1 MNKQEKEVFILNY
14 FRESFMDFPK
24 GRLIKSESPDF
35 ILKVSPKKSIGIELT
50 RLDNNSDSLKE
61 KIEATLQNKSNKH
74 KLYQRNKFSTI
85 WMIIHTDFI
94 EASKSYNIQNKMNNW
109 KFDTEFDK
117 VFLFDLFKKRIFQIN
132 HYSGT

>member
-1 MNKQEKEVFILNY
+1 MNKQEEEVFILNY
-14 FRESFMDFPK
+14 FRESSMDFPK

-61 KIEATLQNKSNKH
+61 KIEATLQNKSNKL

-85 WMIIHTDFI
+85 WLIIHTDFI

-109 KFDTEFDK
+109 KFDTEFEK
-117 VFLFDLFKKRIFQIN
+117 VFLFDLFENRIFQIN
-132 HYSGT
+132 H

>member
-1 MNKQEKEVFILNY
+1 MNQQEEEVFILNY

-61 KIEATLQNKSNKH
+61 RVEATLQNKSNKL
-74 KLYQRNKFSTI
+74 KLYQRNKFNAI
-85 WMIIHTDFI
+85 WLIIHTDFI
-94 EASKSYNIQNKMNNW
+94 EASKSYNIKNKMNNW
-109 KFDTEFDK
+109 KFNTKFEK
-117 VFLFDLFKKRIFQIN
+117 VFLFDLFEKRIFQIN
-132 HYSGT
+132 H